1 MTSQDSAPQRASP
14 ANLEAEEAALGSLLI
29 DPSAIMRIA
38 PVLRPEDFYSERNR
52 WIYEAVR
59 KLHDQGQPPDFV
71 TVCNELEGENRL
83 QEIGGP
89 AYITSLINSVP
100 TAVHA
105 EHYARIVSD
114 MAVRRRL
121 LDAATRIASLAY
133 EEADDVRELVDR
145 AEQIV
150 FAIAERGL
158 QRETRPISEVLDE
171 VIERLDF
178 LRQGQGE
185 IYGVPTGFRFLDE
198 MLGGLQRSDLV
209 ILAGRPAMGKT
220 SLALSIA
227 RQTALRYS
235 KKVALFSLEMSADQL
250 VQRLLSAQSNIESQ
264 RMRKGL
270 ISEDEFTLLV
280 NVAGM
285 LGDTQIYIDDT
296 PALTAMSLRSKARRL
311 HSEYG
316 LDLLVV
322 DYLQLMQGDFRSENR
337 VQEISYISRA
347 LKGLARELKIP
358 VLALSQLS
366 RAVESRHDK
375 RPMLSDLRESG
386 SIEQDADVVMFIYRE
401 EMYFQKEEEWERV
414 QKRRSI
420 HKDYPKDLADLI
432 VAKHRNGPTGVVT
445 LYFDRQHTDFRE
457 LKVQDVYLN
466 PEDEYI

>member
-1 MTSQDSAPQRASP
+1 MTPQDSAPQRASP

-38 PVLRPEDFYSERNR
+38 PLLRPEDFYSERNR

-83 QEIGGP
+83 QEVGGP

-316 LDLLVV
+316 IDLLVV

-375 RPMLSDLRESG
+375 RPLLSDLRESG

-401 EMYFQKEEEWERV
+401 EVYFQKEEEWERV

-457 LKVQDVYLN
+457 LRVQDVHLN